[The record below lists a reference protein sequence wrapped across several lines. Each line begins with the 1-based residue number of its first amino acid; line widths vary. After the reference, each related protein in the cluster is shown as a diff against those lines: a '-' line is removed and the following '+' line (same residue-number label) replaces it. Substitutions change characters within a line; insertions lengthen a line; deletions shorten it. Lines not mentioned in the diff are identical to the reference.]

1 MTSSSQGHASR
12 RYAFSSV
19 IAVALLAGCAG
30 TGELAKAVSY
40 AGSASA
46 RTTGKADRAID
57 KAETAVAKNPQDAS
71 ARAILANLYLQAG
84 RFDSAATTFSDA
96 MALGDSNPRT
106 ALSLA
111 LAHIGGGRN
120 RDAVALLDQW
130 RDSIPAGDLGL
141 ALALAGETSRG
152 VAVLSDALRGG
163 DNTPKLRQ
171 NLAYAYALDG
181 RWSEARVMAAQDVP
195 ADQLD
200 TRISNWAMMGK
211 PEDYQR
217 RVAGLLGTPVVT
229 DPGQPSQLALGGAP
243 SFGPASAEAAQ
254 VAAAPRGGELP
265 ALDGTPSYVDV
276 PTQRTAAYEEAA
288 DVVPVSIDDG
298 DAAPASRFASAFS
311 DAPAAANSTE
321 FVSKPVVQ
329 DVSNKSR
336 DSHWRATQRPVPRAI
351 ARLSEASA
359 PVRQAKLAAAD
370 CTHLVQL
377 GSFSSEANARRAW
390 DIYRSRHPEL
400 KDHELTITPAV
411 VGGRKF
417 WRVAAAGFDRSAAV
431 NMCSSVKGRGGACIA
446 YAESRPLPG
455 ALPSSRGSGPMRA
468 RR

>member
-152 VAVLSDALRGG
+152 VAVLSDAPRGG

-254 VAAAPRGGELP
+254 VLLPRVAVNSRLSTARRPMSMSRRSARQPMKKPPMSCRYRSTMVTARRHRGSRRHSAMHRQRRIRPSSCRSRSCRTFRTSPATATGGQP
-265 ALDGTPSYVDV
+265 SARFRALS
-276 PTQRTAAYEEAA
+276 
-288 DVVPVSIDDG
+288 
-298 DAAPASRFASAFS
+298 PAS
-311 DAPAAANSTE
+311 
-321 FVSKPVVQ
+321 
-329 DVSNKSR
+329 
-336 DSHWRATQRPVPRAI
+336 
-351 ARLSEASA
+351 ARLRHQFARQSWQRRIA
-359 PVRQAKLAAAD
+359 P
-370 CTHLVQL
+370 TWSSL
-377 GSFSSEANARRAW
+377 G
-390 DIYRSRHPEL
+390 RS
-400 KDHELTITPAV
+400 
-411 VGGRKF
+411 
-417 WRVAAAGFDRSAAV
+417 
-431 NMCSSVKGRGGACIA
+431 
-446 YAESRPLPG
+446 
-455 ALPSSRGSGPMRA
+455 RA
-468 RR
+468 RRMRAGHGISIVHAIPN